1 MNAPTPTNPEA
12 AAEDKWAPGA
22 EPLAVCMSCSS
33 TYPPDTPECPNCHV
47 GLSVVRKCP
56 SCGRVQSAQHF
67 ACIYCANS
75 FVREEG
81 LRPLAAGPLARKRE
95 SAQRRFLIVGAVAL
109 AVGVAAGL
117 VIYLLRSS
125 AGGPLPVIA
134 QSYVLHPCSMHT
146 GPSPDAAPA
155 KDFQGSEIV
164 DITDDAIDMMGNR
177 WFRITSEGVGGY
189 IRTQDVA
196 PPKARNPET
205 GFEALRHWLLGMDD
219 AAVLGEAQQAVDF
232 YRNTYPGSPH
242 GDEIRWLLA
251 ERTRALAV
259 SSDQRHTLLASA
271 QEQYRKIAEAGGEYA
286 ERARE
291 AMENLPTDSSFG
303 APRRS
308 GQSST
313 LGFSVVGGSV
323 TSSPNLPEGTPG
335 APIRRVTVLT
345 RTPLYVRLTTPV
357 QLSAG
362 TTFEAQFAQ
371 DILVNREIAI
381 PRGSAAR
388 IAVSETGGAPSLRIV
403 AAVIAGETYQV
414 SASIA
419 RLSPTDRSGTGSQAP
434 STLPA
439 GTRLE
444 FRLNAPLVVTHR

>member
-1 MNAPTPTNPEA
+1 MNAPTPINPGASTES
-12 AAEDKWAPGA
+12 KWAPGA
-22 EPLAVCMSCSS
+22 EPLAICMSCSS
-33 TYPPDTPECPNCHV
+33 TYPPDTAECPNCHV
-47 GLSVVRKCP
+47 SLSVVRKCP

-67 ACIYCANS
+67 ACIYCANA

-81 LRPLAAGPLARKRE
+81 LRPLASGPLARKRE
-95 SAQRRFLIVGAVAL
+95 SAQRRFLIVGAIAL
-109 AVGVAAGL
+109 SVGVAVGL
-117 VIYLLRSS
+117 ALYLLRSPT
-125 AGGPLPVIA
+125 GGPLPVIA

-146 GPSPDAAPA
+146 SPSPDAAPA

-164 DITDDAIDMMGNR
+164 EITDYAIDMMGNR

-196 PPKARNPET
+196 PPKARNPEK

-219 AAVLGEAQQAVDF
+219 SSALDEAQQAVDY
-232 YRNTYPGSPH
+232 YRSTYPASPH

-251 ERTRALAV
+251 ERTRTLAEG
-259 SSDQRHTLLASA
+259 SDQRHTLLVSA
-271 QEQYRKIAEAGGEYA
+271 REQYEKIVKAGGEYA

-291 AMENLPTDSSFG
+291 ALQNLPTDSPFG

-308 GQSST
+308 VQSST

-323 TSSPNLPEGTPG
+323 TSSHGAPEGTPG

-345 RTPLYVRLTTPV
+345 RTPLYVRLSSPV
-357 QLSAG
+357 QLSPG
-362 TTFEAQFAQ
+362 TNFEALFAQ
-371 DILVNREIAI
+371 DIWVNRDLAI

-388 IAVSETGGAPSLRIV
+388 IAVSETGGASSLRIV

-414 SASIA
+414 SASI
-419 RLSPTDRSGTGSQAP
+419 SHFSSMDRSGIGAQVP
-434 STLPA
+434 PTLPV

-444 FRLNAPLVVTHR
+444 FRLDAPLVVTHR